1 MESRGFEWARAF
13 AMTEPLLPEPAVRP
27 LMRQPGPRRR
37 LLLIDDELSV
47 ARFIAHAAEEC
58 GHEAII
64 TVTAESFRS
73 QYLACEPDVVVLD
86 LALPRSDGVE
96 LLRFLAEE
104 KSRALVLPI
113 SGFDER
119 VLEAAMR
126 LGTALGLRMTG
137 PLQKPVRL
145 QQLMDAMQG
154 REAQDAVSI
163 GF

>member
-1 MESRGFEWARAF
+1 
-13 AMTEPLLPEPAVRP
+13 MTDETLLPTPVAGALPR
-27 LMRQPGPRRR
+27 RTGARRR

-58 GHEAII
+58 GFEAII
-64 TVTAESFRS
+64 TVSAESFRS
-73 QYLACEPDVVVLD
+73 QYVACDPDVVVLD

-104 KSRALVLPI
+104 KCRALVLPI

-126 LGTALGLRMTG
+126 LGTALGLRMAG

-145 QQLMDAMQG
+145 QQLMDAMQS
-154 REAQDAVSI
+154 REVPDALCI
-163 GF
+163 GY

>member
-1 MESRGFEWARAF
+1 
-13 AMTEPLLPEPAVRP
+13 MTEPLLPRPELRPAIRHP
-27 LMRQPGPRRR
+27 APRRR

-58 GHEAII
+58 GYEAII

-73 QYLACEPDVVVLD
+73 QYLACDPGVVVLD

-104 KSRALVLPI
+104 KSSALVLPI

-137 PLQKPVRL
+137 PLQKPVRI
-145 QQLMDAMQG
+145 QQLMDALQG
-154 REAQDAVSI
+154 REAYDAGCI

>member
-1 MESRGFEWARAF
+1 
-13 AMTEPLLPEPAVRP
+13 MTDEPLLPEPTPCA
-27 LMRQPGPRRR
+27 LMKAPGGRRR

-58 GHEAII
+58 GYEALI

-73 QYLACEPDVVVLD
+73 QYLACDPDVVVLD

-145 QQLMDAMQG
+145 QQLMEAMQG
-154 REAQDAVSI
+154 REAQNASCI

>member
-1 MESRGFEWARAF
+1 
-13 AMTEPLLPEPAVRP
+13 MTEDSLLPRRA
-27 LMRQPGPRRR
+27 PGALLRKPDARRR

-58 GHEAII
+58 GYEAII
-64 TVTAESFRS
+64 TVSAESFRS
-73 QYLACEPDVVVLD
+73 QYVACDPDVVVLD

-104 KSRALVLPI
+104 KCRALVLPI

-126 LGTALGLRMTG
+126 LGTALGLRMAG

-154 REAQDAVSI
+154 REAQDAGCI

>member
-1 MESRGFEWARAF
+1 MTDEPRLPVPPAR
-13 AMTEPLLPEPAVRP
+13 PLLRAAAARK
-27 LMRQPGPRRR
+27 R

-58 GHEAII
+58 GYEAII
-64 TVTAESFRS
+64 TVSAESFRS
-73 QYLACEPDVVVLD
+73 QYLACDPDVVVLD

-104 KSRALVLPI
+104 KCRALVLPI
-113 SGFDER
+113 SGFDQR

-145 QQLMDAMQG
+145 QQLIEAMQG
-154 REAQDAVSI
+154 REAQDAGCI

>member
-1 MESRGFEWARAF
+1 
-13 AMTEPLLPEPAVRP
+13 MTEPLLPQPALRP
-27 LMRQPGPRRR
+27 LMRQPVPRRR

-58 GHEAII
+58 GYEAII
-64 TVTAESFRS
+64 TVTAESFRN

-104 KSRALVLPI
+104 KSGALVLPI

-126 LGTALGLRMTG
+126 LGMALGLRMTG
-137 PLQKPVRL
+137 PLRKPVRL
-145 QQLMDAMQG
+145 QQLMDAMKA
-154 REAQDAVSI
+154 REATDAGCI

>member
-1 MESRGFEWARAF
+1 
-13 AMTEPLLPEPAVRP
+13 MTEPLLSRPELRPAIRP
-27 LMRQPGPRRR
+27 PAPRRR

-58 GHEAII
+58 GYEAII

-73 QYLACEPDVVVLD
+73 QYLACDPGVVVLD

-104 KSRALVLPI
+104 KSSALVLPI

-126 LGTALGLRMTG
+126 LGMALGLRMTG

-145 QQLMDAMQG
+145 QQLMDALQG
-154 REAQDAVSI
+154 REAYDAGCI

>member
-1 MESRGFEWARAF
+1 DELIEATETRA
-13 AMTEPLLPEPAVRP
+13 LLKPRD
-27 LMRQPGPRRR
+27 GRRR

-58 GHEAII
+58 GFDAIV
-64 TVTAESFRS
+64 TVSAESFRD
-73 QYLACEPDVVVLD
+73 QYAICEPDVVVLD

-104 KSRALVLPI
+104 KCRALVLPI

-126 LGTALGLRMTG
+126 LGTALGLRMAG

-145 QQLMDAMQG
+145 QQLIDAMQS
-154 REAQDAVSI
+154 REARDAVCI

>member
-1 MESRGFEWARAF
+1 
-13 AMTEPLLPEPAVRP
+13 MTDDSLLPAPAGSALLRH
-27 LMRQPGPRRR
+27 PGERRR

-58 GHEAII
+58 GYEAII
-64 TVTAESFRS
+64 TVSAENFRS
-73 QYLACEPDVVVLD
+73 QYVICDPDVVVLD

-104 KSRALVLPI
+104 KCRALVLPI

-154 REAQDAVSI
+154 REAPDAICI

>member
-1 MESRGFEWARAF
+1 
-13 AMTEPLLPEPAVRP
+13 MTEEPLLPEAVARP
-27 LMRQPGPRRR
+27 LLRQPASRRR

-58 GHEAII
+58 GYEAII

-73 QYLACEPDVVVLD
+73 QYTACDPDVVVLD

-104 KSRALVLPI
+104 KSRALILPI
-113 SGFDER
+113 SGFDDR
-119 VLEAAMR
+119 VLEAAVR
-126 LGTALGLRMTG
+126 LGNALGLRMSG
-137 PLQKPVRL
+137 PLKKPVRL

-154 REAQDAVSI
+154 RETRDAACI

>member
-1 MESRGFEWARAF
+1 
-13 AMTEPLLPEPAVRP
+13 MTEPLLPEPAVLP
-27 LMRQPGPRRR
+27 LVPKAGGRRR

-58 GHEAII
+58 GYEAII

-73 QYLACEPDVVVLD
+73 QYAACDPDVVVLD
-86 LALPRSDGVE
+86 LALPRSDGIE

-104 KSRALVLPI
+104 KCSALVLPI

-126 LGTALGLRMTG
+126 LGAALGLRMAG
-137 PLQKPVRL
+137 PLRKPVRL
-145 QQLMDAMQG
+145 QQLIDAMQG
-154 REAQDAVSI
+154 REAQDAVCI

>member
-1 MESRGFEWARAF
+1 
-13 AMTEPLLPEPAVRP
+13 MTDDPLLPEPVVGTLIKRPAV
-27 LMRQPGPRRR
+27 RRR

-58 GHEAII
+58 GFEAVI
-64 TVTAESFRS
+64 TVSAESFRS
-73 QYLACEPDVVVLD
+73 QYAACDPEVVVLD

-104 KSRALVLPI
+104 KCGALVLPI

-119 VLEAAMR
+119 VLEATMR
-126 LGTALGLRMTG
+126 LGTALGLRMAG

-145 QQLMDAMQG
+145 QQLMDAMQA
-154 REAQDAVSI
+154 REAQDAGCI

>member
-1 MESRGFEWARAF
+1 
-13 AMTEPLLPEPAVRP
+13 MTEDNLLPRP
-27 LMRQPGPRRR
+27 IVGRGLLKAPSTRRR

-47 ARFIAHAAEEC
+47 AKFIAHAAEEA
-58 GHEAII
+58 GFEAVI

-73 QYLACEPDVVVLD
+73 QYESCDPDVVVLD

-126 LGTALGLRMTG
+126 LGTALGLRMAG
-137 PLQKPVRL
+137 PLQKPIRL
-145 QQLMDAMQG
+145 NQLMDAMKG
-154 REAQDAVSI
+154 REAQDAGCI

>member
-1 MESRGFEWARAF
+1 MTDETWLPAPGKRSRPKWSG
-13 AMTEPLLPEPAVRP
+13 
-27 LMRQPGPRRR
+27 GRRR

-58 GHEAII
+58 GFEAII
-64 TVTAESFRS
+64 TVSAESFRS
-73 QYLACEPDVVVLD
+73 QYAACEPDVVVLD

-104 KSRALVLPI
+104 ECSALVLPI

-126 LGTALGLRMTG
+126 LGTALGLRMAG

-145 QQLMDAMQG
+145 QQLMDAMQE
-154 REAQDAVSI
+154 REAADAVCI

>member
-1 MESRGFEWARAF
+1 
-13 AMTEPLLPEPAVRP
+13 MTDETLLPAPSLRALLRP
-27 LMRQPGPRRR
+27 PVSRRR

-58 GHEAII
+58 GFEAII
-64 TVTAESFRS
+64 TVSAESFRS
-73 QYLACEPDVVVLD
+73 QYAVCDPDVVVLD

-104 KSRALVLPI
+104 KCRALVLPI
-113 SGFDER
+113 SGFDQR

-126 LGTALGLRMTG
+126 LGTALGLRMAG

-145 QQLMDAMQG
+145 QQLMDAMQD
-154 REAQDAVSI
+154 REAQDAGCI

>member
-1 MESRGFEWARAF
+1 
-13 AMTEPLLPEPAVRP
+13 MTDDTLLPGLATRPLLRN
-27 LMRQPGPRRR
+27 LGGRRR

-58 GHEAII
+58 GFEAII
-64 TVTAESFRS
+64 TVSAESFRS
-73 QYLACEPDVVVLD
+73 QYIACDPDVVVLD

-104 KSRALVLPI
+104 KSRSLVLPI
-113 SGFDER
+113 SGFDQR

-145 QQLMDAMQG
+145 QQLMEAMQE
-154 REAQDAVSI
+154 REAQDASCI

>member
-1 MESRGFEWARAF
+1 
-13 AMTEPLLPEPAVRP
+13 MTDDPLLPAPAPRA
-27 LMRQPGPRRR
+27 LLKQLGARRR
-37 LLLIDDELSV
+37 LLLIDDELAV

-58 GHEAII
+58 GYEAII

-73 QYLACEPDVVVLD
+73 QYLAGEPDVVVLD

-104 KSRALVLPI
+104 KCRALVLPI

-119 VLEAAMR
+119 VLEAAVR
-126 LGTALGLRMTG
+126 LGTALGLRMAG

-145 QQLMDAMQG
+145 QQLIDAMKG
-154 REAQDAVSI
+154 REAQDAGCI
-163 GF
+163 GY

>member
-1 MESRGFEWARAF
+1 
-13 AMTEPLLPEPAVRP
+13 MTEPLLPERAVRRV
-27 LMRQPGPRRR
+27 MRDPGIRRR

-58 GHEAII
+58 GYEAII

-73 QYLACEPDVVVLD
+73 QYLACDPDAVVLD

-104 KSRALVLPI
+104 KCQALVLPI
-113 SGFDER
+113 SGFDQR
-119 VLEAAMR
+119 VLEASMR

-137 PLQKPVRL
+137 PLCKPVRL
-145 QQLMDAMQG
+145 QQLMDVLQG
-154 REAQDAVSI
+154 REAQDAGCI

>member
-1 MESRGFEWARAF
+1 
-13 AMTEPLLPEPAVRP
+13 MTDDPLLPDPPSRP
-27 LMRQPGPRRR
+27 LLRKPGARRR

-58 GHEAII
+58 GFEAII
-64 TVTAESFRS
+64 TVSAESFRS
-73 QYLACEPDVVVLD
+73 QYVACDPDVVVLD
-86 LALPRSDGVE
+86 LALPRSDGIE

-145 QQLMDAMQG
+145 QQLIDAIEG
-154 REAQDAVSI
+154 REAQNAGCI

>member
-1 MESRGFEWARAF
+1 
-13 AMTEPLLPEPAVRP
+13 MTDDPLLA
-27 LMRQPGPRRR
+27 QPPPRALLKPPGGRRR
-37 LLLIDDELSV
+37 LLLIDDEVCV

-58 GHEAII
+58 GYEAII

-73 QYLACEPDVVVLD
+73 QYVACDPDVVVLD

-96 LLRFLAEE
+96 LIRFLAEE
-104 KSRALVLPI
+104 KCRALVLPI

-126 LGTALGLRMTG
+126 LGMALGLRMAG
-137 PLQKPVRL
+137 PLQKPMRL
-145 QQLMDAMQG
+145 QQLIDAMQG
-154 REAQDAVSI
+154 REAQDAGCI

>member
-1 MESRGFEWARAF
+1 
-13 AMTEPLLPEPAVRP
+13 MTDEPLLPAPVPGRLMKAPAARP
-27 LMRQPGPRRR
+27 R

-58 GHEAII
+58 GYEALI

-73 QYLACEPDVVVLD
+73 QYLACDPDVVVLD

-104 KSRALVLPI
+104 KSRALILPI

-154 REAQDAVSI
+154 REVRDAGCI

>member
-1 MESRGFEWARAF
+1 
-13 AMTEPLLPEPAVRP
+13 MTDPIIPEPSLRPLLRKPET
-27 LMRQPGPRRR
+27 RRR

-58 GHEAII
+58 GYEAII

-73 QYLACEPDVVVLD
+73 QYLACDPDVVVLD

-104 KSRALVLPI
+104 NCRSLVLPI
-113 SGFDER
+113 SGVDQR
-119 VLEAAMR
+119 VLEAAVR
-126 LGTALGLRMTG
+126 LGTALGLRMAG

-145 QQLMDAMQG
+145 LQLMDAIQG
-154 REAQDAVSI
+154 REDQDAVCV
-163 GF
+163 GL

>member
-1 MESRGFEWARAF
+1 
-13 AMTEPLLPEPAVRP
+13 MTDEPLLPAPAIRP
-27 LMRQPGPRRR
+27 LLRMPRGRRR

-47 ARFIAHAAEEC
+47 ARFIAHAAEEA
-58 GHEAII
+58 GYEAII

-73 QYLACEPDVVVLD
+73 QYEICDPDVVVLD
-86 LALPRSDGVE
+86 LALPRSDGIE

-104 KSRALVLPI
+104 KSGALVLPI

-145 QQLMDAMQG
+145 QQLMDAMQA
-154 REAQDAVSI
+154 REAQDAACI

>member
-1 MESRGFEWARAF
+1 
-13 AMTEPLLPEPAVRP
+13 MTDDPLLPASLPRS
-27 LMRQPGPRRR
+27 LLSQPGRRRR

-58 GHEAII
+58 GYEAII
-64 TVTAESFRS
+64 TVSAESFRS
-73 QYLACEPDVVVLD
+73 QYAACEPDVVVLD
-86 LALPRSDGVE
+86 LALPRSDGIE

-104 KSRALVLPI
+104 KCRALVLPI

-126 LGTALGLRMTG
+126 LGTALGLRMAG

-145 QQLMDAMQG
+145 QQLMEAMQG
-154 REAQDAVSI
+154 REAQDADCI

>member
-1 MESRGFEWARAF
+1 
-13 AMTEPLLPEPAVRP
+13 MTDDPLLPDPAPRP
-27 LMRQPGPRRR
+27 LLRPSGGRRR

-58 GHEAII
+58 GYEAII
-64 TVTAESFRS
+64 TVSAESFRS
-73 QYLACEPDVVVLD
+73 QYAACDPDVVVLD
-86 LALPRSDGVE
+86 LALPRSDGIE

-104 KSRALVLPI
+104 KCSALVLPI

-126 LGTALGLRMTG
+126 LGTALGLRMAG

-145 QQLMDAMQG
+145 QQLIDAMQG
-154 REAQDAVSI
+154 REAQDAVCI

>member
-1 MESRGFEWARAF
+1 MTDETLIPAPTPRA
-13 AMTEPLLPEPAVRP
+13 LLKQA
-27 LMRQPGPRRR
+27 GGRRR

-58 GHEAII
+58 GFEAII
-64 TVTAESFRS
+64 TVSAESFRN
-73 QYLACEPDVVVLD
+73 QYLAREPDVVVLD

-96 LLRFLAEE
+96 LIRFLAEE
-104 KSRALVLPI
+104 KSRSLVLPI

-145 QQLMDAMQG
+145 QQLMDAMQA
-154 REAQDAVSI
+154 REAQDAGCI

>member
-1 MESRGFEWARAF
+1 
-13 AMTEPLLPEPAVRP
+13 MTEPLLPETAVGLPIRPA
-27 LMRQPGPRRR
+27 GPRRR

-58 GHEAII
+58 GYEAII

-73 QYLACEPDVVVLD
+73 QYLALDPDVVVLD

-104 KSRALVLPI
+104 KCRALVLPI

-137 PLQKPVRL
+137 PLQKPIRL
-145 QQLMDAMQG
+145 QQLMDAMRG
-154 REAQDAVSI
+154 REARDAGCI